1 MKILMNLKLTQYL
14 SIDTSRDFV
23 KMSIDTT
30 FEKSLNSSSS
40 STLIHSPNIQAALE
54 RLGISPPMLQ
64 NSTPEKE
71 NSNRI
76 IISISP
82 FAFENS
88 LFSSTQILR
97 FDK

>member
-1 MKILMNLKLTQYL
+1 M
-14 SIDTSRDFV
+14 SIDYL
-23 KMSIDTT
+23 DTT
-30 FEKSLNSSSS
+30 FEKSLKSSSS

-71 NSNRI
+71 KSNRI

-82 FAFENS
+82 LAFENS